1 MLKNRFAFIAIY
13 HQRQAHRRKKHSSM
27 SYRNWNI
34 HIVKRNQKIVKILP
48 HRRYHFPILPIN
60 RLQLAAFW
68 CWRMKFVAVLQC
80 AVMREWFLPNLD
92 QRCRPAFRQSLL
104 VPFNFSAHTFQRYWS
119 IDLAERFVEIIWCW
133 EKKNA
138 FFRENNIIFL
148 LIKMF
153 FLFFVFIFDE
163 TSFWWSFRLLA
174 QQFAMSFWR
183 RTFSLA
189 PKPTSI

>member
-1 MLKNRFAFIAIY
+1 MCVCVLYIRLFGEITNPEFEIHESITEKCVCLFWIYRMLKNRFAFIAIY

-34 HIVKRNQKIVKILP
+34 HIVKRNQKIVKLLP

-68 CWRMKFVAVLQC
+68 WWRMKFVAVLQC

-133 EKKNA
+133 EKNKTH
-138 FFRENNIIFL
+138 FL
-148 LIKMF
+148 GKIV
-153 FLFFVFIFDE
+153 LFFC
-163 TSFWWSFRLLA
+163 
-174 QQFAMSFWR
+174 
-183 RTFSLA
+183 
-189 PKPTSI
+189 